1 MRRARNGCARDN
13 HIDTTATPRIRSF
26 MLSPTEFLE
35 VVRLAPLVGIDL
47 IVADADG
54 RVLVGERR
62 NRPARGKWFVPGG
75 RIHKDEWLDAAFT
88 RIVETELGIAGM
100 QRSAARFVGVYEHHY
115 PDNFAAENGIG
126 THYVVLAYAFMLDS
140 TVPVGRFDQHSQYA
154 WLWPEELLLRDDVH
168 KSSKQ
173 YFC

>member
-1 MRRARNGCARDN
+1 MTAPCAD
-13 HIDTTATPRIRSF
+13 
-26 MLSPTEFLE
+26 FLDADDFLQ
-35 VVRLAPLVGIDL
+35 VVRMTPLVSIDL
-47 IVADADG
+47 IVSDYAG
-54 RVLVGERR
+54 RVLVGYRR
-62 NRPARGKWFVPGG
+62 NRPALGTWFVPGG
-75 RIHKDEWLDAAFT
+75 RICKNERLNAAFT
-88 RIVETELGIAGM
+88 RIVDAELGIAGM

-126 THYVVLAYAFMLDS
+126 THYVVLAYAFALDS